1 MIPGARIYWNN
12 CQWLHDDSN
21 RQSGQNRNAFHAPLP
36 RAMRAI
42 ALIGLRSLSMHAV
55 VQKGPIPQV
64 QKGPAGMERAS
75 TKIAGTG
82 KNERGCQ
89 LRHTHDTLDW
99 RYHPPSGVGIC
110 YLCISAGGEDQT
122 GQRQKTLV
130 G

>member
-1 MIPGARIYWNN
+1 M
-12 CQWLHDDSN
+12 
-21 RQSGQNRNAFHAPLP
+21 
-36 RAMRAI
+36 
-42 ALIGLRSLSMHAV
+42 IGLRSLSMHAA

-64 QKGPAGMERAS
+64 QKRPAGMERAS

-110 YLCISAGGEDQT
+110 YLCISAGEKIKPDKDKKLWWDDG
-122 GQRQKTLV
+122 GFYK
-130 G
+130 